1 MSIAVYIH
9 SAAVLNAASDPC
21 GNQCGELLGTPP
33 APQPLAFDPTRR
45 AFALATPSLARD
57 LFDRKIQRSVEPQGL
72 RLLHCV
78 ASLAPSLAALQLPPT
93 RIALTAA
100 IPEVDAPSPCWE
112 AVQAISEQP
121 QKVLAPLLANTP
133 PLHALTLLNS
143 SVMAYVAEA
152 LECHG
157 PMAGFCSQDNAG
169 LDALIEAVQQIAE
182 QRADAALVVSSSP
195 NLTPALYLREPK
207 PPAEVIFG
215 EGAAA
220 LLLASTPAPD
230 SANAL
235 RIVGFAR
242 GYSADPQRAAAVG
255 AKVIEQV
262 LNAQKLRLSDVQD
275 IVANADDPLLKN
287 LFAEHPRGI
296 RSSRSVTGELGASAL
311 LTEIALTLQQ
321 RQAAAPTPGHTLLVS
336 HSRAG
341 HWGALLLLSETMEK
355 HT

>member
-9 SAAVLNAASDPC
+9 SAAVLNAAGSECAD
-21 GNQCGELLGTPP
+21 LLGTPP
-33 APQPLAFDPTRR
+33 SPQPLAFDATRR
-45 AFALATPSLARD
+45 AYPLPTPRLASN

-78 ASLAPSLAALQLPPT
+78 ARLAPALAALQLPSA

-100 IPEVDAPSPCWE
+100 IPEVDAPSPCWD
-112 AVQAISEQP
+112 AVQAIGEQP
-121 QKVLAPLLANTP
+121 QKLLAQLLANTP

-152 LECHG
+152 LQCHG
-157 PMAGFCSQDNAG
+157 PMGGFCSQDNAG
-169 LDALIEAVQQIAE
+169 LDALIEACQQIVE

-195 NLTPALYLREPK
+195 NLTPALYLREPT
-207 PPAEVIFG
+207 PLAETIFG

-220 LLLASTPAPD
+220 LLLASAPARTLPN
-230 SANAL
+230 SL

-242 GYSADPQRAAAVG
+242 GYSADPQRGAAVG
-255 AKVIEQV
+255 ARVIEQA
-262 LNAQKLRLSDVQD
+262 LNGEKLRLGDVEN
-275 IVANADDPLLKN
+275 IVANPEDPLLMS
-287 LFAEHPRGI
+287 LFTEHPRVV
-296 RSSRSVTGELGASAL
+296 RSVRAMTGDLGASAL
-311 LTEIALTLQQ
+311 LTEIALTLH
-321 RQAAAPTPGHTLLVS
+321 RNHDTSVTPGYTLFVS